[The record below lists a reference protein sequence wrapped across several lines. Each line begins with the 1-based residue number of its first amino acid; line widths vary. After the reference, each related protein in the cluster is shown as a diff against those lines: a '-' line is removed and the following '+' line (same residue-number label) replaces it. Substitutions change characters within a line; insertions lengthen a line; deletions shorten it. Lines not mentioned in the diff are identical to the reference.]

1 MADEANL
8 ATSERKRRVLE
19 GVNLVVYTLVVVA
32 IVILVNLAVSRYGDR
47 RWDLTSTKKFSLS
60 PETVKVL
67 KGLDRNVDTYAFY
80 DARDPRALQA
90 DRDLIENYTNVTHR
104 VTAHYVDP
112 NREPALARQFEV
124 RSTGTI
130 VVAEGGRHYAASSA
144 DEQGITNA
152 LIRLTKGLKKA
163 CFIGGHGERDL
174 ESAERDGFQRFKK
187 GLTDE
192 NYTVETL
199 TLLAGKNEIPADC
212 AVTVIAGPQHDYE
225 SPEIDTLRKY
235 LMDGGRLFA
244 MLDAGVETPNLDK
257 LFEGWGAAPEND
269 LVVDLNPMAQLFGT
283 PPYMPVII
291 KYGTSP
297 IVEPLKQ
304 VMTLFPLTR
313 SFKLSKQSTSVITD
327 DSLCETSGDS
337 FGSMGFNPKIQKIA
351 YDASKD
357 VQGPLTVAVSGT
369 LAGTD
374 PKKQGRFVAL
384 GTSLIA
390 ANAYLKF
397 QGNSDLVM
405 NVVNWLS
412 AEEDLISIRP
422 KPRESQHLDLTQAQ
436 MRKIL
441 YLGVIGVP
449 ILIILAGVSVWWQ
462 RRR

>member
-1 MADEANL
+1 MAEEEKL

-19 GVNLVVYTLVVVA
+19 GVNLVVYTLVVAA
-32 IVILVNLAVSRYGDR
+32 IVILGNVAV
-47 RWDLTSTKKFSLS
+47 
-60 PETVKVL
+60 
-67 KGLDRNVDTYAFY
+67 YAFN
-80 DARDPRALQA
+80 DTRGMQA
-90 DRDLIENYTNVTHR
+90 DRDLLENYTNVTRR

-112 NREPALARQFEV
+112 NRQPAMARQFEV
-124 RSTGTI
+124 HTPERTI

-144 DEQGITNA
+144 DEQGVTNA
-152 LIRLTKGLKKA
+152 LIRLTKGMKKV
-163 CFIGGHGERDL
+163 CFIGSHGERDL
-174 ESAERDGFQRFKK
+174 EGAERDGFQRFKK

-225 SPEIDTLRKY
+225 PPEIDTLRKY

-313 SFKLSKQSTSVITD
+313 SFKLSKQSTSVI
-327 DSLCETSGDS
+327 
-337 FGSMGFNPKIQKIA
+337 
-351 YDASKD
+351 
-357 VQGPLTVAVSGT
+357 
-369 LAGTD
+369 
-374 PKKQGRFVAL
+374 
-384 GTSLIA
+384 
-390 ANAYLKF
+390 
-397 QGNSDLVM
+397 SD
-405 NVVNWLS
+405 
-412 AEEDLISIRP
+412 
-422 KPRESQHLDLTQAQ
+422 
-436 MRKIL
+436 
-441 YLGVIGVP
+441 
-449 ILIILAGVSVWWQ
+449 
-462 RRR
+462 

>member
-19 GVNLVVYTLVVVA
+19 GVNLAVYTLVVAA
-32 IVILVNLAVSRYGDR
+32 IVILVNVAVSRYVDR
-47 RWDLTSTKKFSLS
+47 RWDLTSGKKFSLS
-60 PETVKVL
+60 PETFKVL
-67 KGLDRNVDTYAFY
+67 KGLSGNVDVYAFN
-80 DARDPRALQA
+80 DTRGMQA
-90 DRDLIENYTNVTHR
+90 DRDLLENYTNVTRR

-112 NREPALARQFEV
+112 NRQPAMARQFEV
-124 RSTGTI
+124 HTPERTI

-152 LIRLTKGLKKA
+152 LIRLTKGMKKV

-225 SPEIDTLRKY
+225 PPEIDTLRKY
-235 LMDGGRLFA
+235 LMDGGRLLA

-269 LVVDLNPMAQLFGT
+269 LVVDLNPVAQLFNT

-357 VQGPLTVAVSGT
+357 VKGPLTVAVSGT

>member
-8 ATSERKRRVLE
+8 ATSGRKRRVLE
-19 GVNLVVYTLVVVA
+19 GVNLVVYTMVVVA
-32 IVILVNLAVSRYGDR
+32 IVILVNVAVSRYGDR
-47 RWDLTSTKKFSLS
+47 RWDLTSAKKFSIS

-67 KGLDRNVDTYAFY
+67 KGLNDNVDIYAFN
-80 DARDPRALQA
+80 DARGMQA
-90 DRDLIENYTNVTHR
+90 DRDLLDNYTNVTRR

-112 NREPALARQFEV
+112 NRQPALARQFEV
-124 RSTGTI
+124 RAAGTI

-174 ESAERDGFQRFKK
+174 ESAERDGFQHFKK

-199 TLLAGKNEIPADC
+199 TLLTGKNEIPADC

-225 SPEIDTLRKY
+225 PPEIDTLRKY
-235 LMDGGRLFA
+235 VTDGGRLLA

-269 LVVDLNPMAQLFGT
+269 LVVDLNPVAQLFNT
-283 PPYMPVII
+283 PPYIPVII

-297 IVEPLKQ
+297 IVAPLKQ

-313 SFKLSKQSTSVITD
+313 SFKLSKQSTSAISD

-337 FGSMGFNPKIQKIA
+337 FGSMGFNPKTQKIA

-357 VQGPLTVAVSGT
+357 VKGALTVAASGT
-369 LAGTD
+369 LAGAD
-374 PKKQGRFVAL
+374 PKKQGRFVGL

-405 NVVNWLS
+405 NMVNWLS
-412 AEEDLISIRP
+412 AEEDLLSIRP
-422 KPRESQHLDLTQAQ
+422 KPLEAQHLDLTQAQ

-441 YLGVIGVP
+441 ILGVIGVP
-449 ILIILAGVSVWWQ
+449 ILIIFAGVSVWWQ

>member
-1 MADEANL
+1 
-8 ATSERKRRVLE
+8 
-19 GVNLVVYTLVVVA
+19 
-32 IVILVNLAVSRYGDR
+32 
-47 RWDLTSTKKFSLS
+47 
-60 PETVKVL
+60 
-67 KGLDRNVDTYAFY
+67 
-80 DARDPRALQA
+80 
-90 DRDLIENYTNVTHR
+90 
-104 VTAHYVDP
+104 
-112 NREPALARQFEV
+112 
-124 RSTGTI
+124 
-130 VVAEGGRHYAASSA
+130 VAEGGRHYAASSA

-174 ESAERDGFQRFKK
+174 ESAERDGFQHFKK

-199 TLLAGKNEIPADC
+199 TLLTGKNEIPADC

-225 SPEIDTLRKY
+225 PPEIDTLRKY
-235 LMDGGRLFA
+235 VTDGGRLLA

-269 LVVDLNPMAQLFGT
+269 LVVDLNPVAQLFNT

-297 IVEPLKQ
+297 IVAPLKQ

-313 SFKLSKQSTSVITD
+313 SFKLSKQSTSAISD

-337 FGSMGFNPKIQKIA
+337 FGSMGFNPKTQKIA

-357 VQGPLTVAVSGT
+357 VKGPLTVAASGT
-369 LAGTD
+369 LAGAD
-374 PKKQGRFVAL
+374 PKKQGRFVGL

-405 NVVNWLS
+405 NMVNWLS
-412 AEEDLISIRP
+412 AEEDLLSIRP
-422 KPRESQHLDLTQAQ
+422 KPPEAQHLDLTQAQ

-441 YLGVIGVP
+441 ILGVIGVP
-449 ILIILAGVSVWWQ
+449 ILIIFAGVSVWWQ

>member
-1 MADEANL
+1 MAEEEKL

-19 GVNLVVYTLVVVA
+19 GVNLVVYTLVVAA
-32 IVILVNLAVSRYGDR
+32 IVILVNVAVSRYVDR
-47 RWDLTSTKKFSLS
+47 RWDLTSGKKFSLS
-60 PETVKVL
+60 PETFKVL
-67 KGLDRNVDTYAFY
+67 KGLSGNVDVYAFN
-80 DARDPRALQA
+80 DTRGMQA
-90 DRDLIENYTNVTHR
+90 DRDLLENYTNVTRR

-112 NREPALARQFEV
+112 NRQPAMARQFEV
-124 RSTGTI
+124 HTPERTI

-144 DEQGITNA
+144 DEQGVTNA
-152 LIRLTKGLKKA
+152 LIRLTKGMKKV
-163 CFIGGHGERDL
+163 CFIGSHGERDL
-174 ESAERDGFQRFKK
+174 EGAERDGFQRFKK

-192 NYTVETL
+192 NYTVEKL

-212 AVTVIAGPQHDYE
+212 AVTVIAGP
-225 SPEIDTLRKY
+225 
-235 LMDGGRLFA
+235 
-244 MLDAGVETPNLDK
+244 
-257 LFEGWGAAPEND
+257 
-269 LVVDLNPMAQLFGT
+269 
-283 PPYMPVII
+283 
-291 KYGTSP
+291 
-297 IVEPLKQ
+297 
-304 VMTLFPLTR
+304 FPLTR
-313 SFKLSKQSTSVITD
+313 SFKLSKQPASVITD

-357 VQGPLTVAVSGT
+357 VKGPLTVAVSGT
-369 LAGTD
+369 LAGAD

-405 NVVNWLS
+405 NAVNWLS
-412 AEEDLISIRP
+412 AEEDLLSIRP

-436 MRKIL
+436 MQKIL